1 MGDILP
7 GTTFTPGQLI
17 TPDILNRLVGDAE
30 IVDKSIKATML
41 ADDFISALGEIA
53 DSEGE
58 DYLIIWDA
66 SENALKKIKKTDL
79 AGTAPNVSTADG
91 TLSLGGSSGNTALD
105 FTGSTASNIIKS
117 DNFTIQQSGA
127 MFLPSDVV
135 NLYGSDLAFD
145 YNSTTKTLKYF
156 PLGNTSDPQ
165 YAFFGKQL
173 SSIGHKEG
181 QSGLLAL
188 SGRDDDVNGVAQ
200 YNNWYIYSMA
210 DRPQLN
216 IYPDNNM
223 TERPSASENLSEP
236 RVNIRGHVYIS
247 DFDDPLKALPIVADN
262 TKPKLFVDDIYNT
275 DGTALV
281 KDGALVSSS
290 TSSAIT
296 DLTNRIT
303 ALENAGTPSGVIN
316 HLGFEVGI
324 STDQNVTSGSNQ
336 TFSIASIGIPTS
348 ATSLYVSL
356 QHNGNSTPGCTF
368 EYWPASGFN
377 QFNKHAMV
385 LNSSDKSQTLGQH
398 FWIPVD
404 NGKIYYKVTANNTW
418 ALQAHAYM

>member
-79 AGTAPNVSTADG
+79 AGTAPNVSASDG
-91 TLSLGGSSGNTALD
+91 TLNLGGSSGNTALD
-105 FTGSTASNIIKS
+105 FTGSTATNIIKS
-117 DNFTIQQSGA
+117 DNFVIAQSGA
-127 MFLPSDVV
+127 MYLPSDVV
-135 NLYGSDLAFD
+135 NLFGTDLAFD
-145 YNSTTKTLKYF
+145 YRNQMLKYF
-156 PLGNTSDPQ
+156 PLGNTSDPE

-188 SGRDDDVNGVAQ
+188 SGRDDDVDGVAQ

-223 TERPSASENLSEP
+223 TERPSASANLSEP

-303 ALENAGTPSGVIN
+303 ALENAGTPSAVIK

-324 STDQNVTSGSNQ
+324 STNANVVSGSDQ

-356 QHNGNSTPGCTF
+356 QHNGNATPGCTF

-398 FWIPVD
+398 FWIPVVSG
-404 NGKIYYKVTANNTW
+404 NIYYRVTANNTW

>member
-30 IVDKSIKATML
+30 IVDRSIKATML

-91 TLSLGGSSGNTALD
+91 TLNLGGSSGNTALD
-105 FTGSTASNIIKS
+105 FTGSTANNIIKS

-135 NLYGSDLAFD
+135 NLYGTDLAFD
-145 YNSTTKTLKYF
+145 YSSTSKTLKYF
-156 PLGNTSDPQ
+156 PLGNTSDPE

-181 QSGLLAL
+181 QSGLITL
-188 SGRDDDVNGVAQ
+188 SGRDDDVGGVPQ
-200 YNNWYIYSMA
+200 YNNWYMYSMA

-223 TERPSASENLSEP
+223 TERPSASANLSEP

-247 DFDDPLKALPIVADN
+247 DFDDPTKALPIVADN

-281 KDGALVSSS
+281 RDGAIVDSSSS
-290 TSSAIT
+290 TTNATIT
-296 DLTNRIT
+296 SLTNRINN
-303 ALENAGTPSGVIN
+303 LENALASATGNIVASAKITRTT
-316 HLGFEVGI
+316 LGI
-324 STDQNVTSGSNQ
+324 SIDQNNG
-336 TFSIASIGIPTS
+336 FASIIRNGAGQYTYVFTTARPDEDYIVVATRTHTHPREGDVVVTNQSS
-348 ATSLYVSL
+348 A
-356 QHNGNSTPGCTF
+356 
-368 EYWPASGFN
+368 GFKLMSVN
-377 QFNKHAMV
+377 DDSNLA
-385 LNSSDKSQTLGQH
+385 D
-398 FWIPVD
+398 PVGMNVIVVD
-404 NGKIYYKVTANNTW
+404 
-418 ALQAHAYM
+418 